1 MCRTPHRVFALLTAG
16 VALAS
21 LLTACS
27 GWPLTPAQQDAFN
40 AARDGDVDAL
50 ERALDGPA
58 KLQATDGAG
67 RGLLHYAALN
77 GEVAVVDL
85 LIERG
90 AGDAPDVRDDAGR
103 TPLHEAAAGGHAE
116 SVGSLLGAGA
126 AVDPV
131 DAEERSPLMLAARS
145 GDLQAVDALLE
156 AGAEPDRRDADG
168 ATALSMASAARYPR
182 VAARLREVGERP
194 AAPWALVGVVR
205 AGDVETLAWML
216 DRGLPVD
223 VAWQDG
229 DNFLSLADIAAEW
242 SPRAAALLLRRGA
255 QLHGEGAAAL
265 VAAALHGDAVQVA
278 ELLEQGVDPDV
289 NVRGGDAEG
298 RTLLMEAARLGYR
311 EVVEDLLAAGADAGS
326 VDEYGADALWHAAV
340 GYVSAGDER
349 AGLERDADRSETVQA
364 LLDAGVAPGG
374 GDRHDFAAIH
384 AAAAWAD
391 AEAVE
396 ALLDAGAGLEQTD
409 RNGRTPLIFAAQAGN
424 EATLS
429 ALLARGSDPRAVD
442 RIGATALTYARLA
455 EARGIAEEAV
465 AAVREA
471 GGGKAPGPRQGTPG
485 LSVGGDHQ
493 RLMRLDAPVAIF
505 DSAGYEGHSAR
516 FLPYTTACRD
526 HGCLVP
532 PVVVLPAGT
541 TVELV
546 AREAAEDGRLHGVFL
561 VQEPGLRGLLFEDYL
576 FGAWPPDGAAVS
588 EISVGRVAHIR
599 GMEWVEVFDVDLPA
613 ATSGL
618 FW

>member
-1 MCRTPHRVFALLTAG
+1 MLGPALRVLVPLATGCLLG
-16 VALAS
+16 GLLA
-21 LLTACS
+21 AC
-27 GWPLTPAQQDAFN
+27 GAWPLSPAQQEAFN
-40 AARDGDVDAL
+40 AARDGDAATL
-50 ERALDGPA
+50 ERALDGA
-58 KLQATDGAG
+58 ADVQATDGSG

-77 GEVAVVDL
+77 GEAGVVEL
-85 LIERG
+85 LIERSDG
-90 AGDAPDVRDDAGR
+90 ADLELRDDGGR
-103 TPLHEAAAGGHAE
+103 VPLHEAAAGGHTEA
-116 SVGSLLGAGA
+116 VAALLSAGV

-131 DAEERSPLMLAARS
+131 DGDRRTPLMLAARS
-145 GDLQAVDALLE
+145 GDPRTVEALLA
-156 AGAEPDRRDADG
+156 AGAEPDRQDADG

-182 VAARLREVGERP
+182 VAAQLREVSERP
-194 AAPWALVGVVR
+194 AAPWALIGVVR

-223 VAWQDG
+223 LAWQDG
-229 DNFLSLADIAAEW
+229 DDFLSLADIAAES

-255 QLHGEGAAAL
+255 QLHGDGTAAL
-265 VAAALHGDAVQVA
+265 VAAALHGDADQVA
-278 ELLEQGVDPDV
+278 ELLGEGVDPDV
-289 NVRGGDAEG
+289 TVRGGDAEG
-298 RTLLMEAARLGYR
+298 RTLLMEAARLGYD
-311 EVVEDLLAAGADAGS
+311 EVVADLLAAGADAS
-326 VDEYGADALWHAAV
+326 AVDEHGADALWHAAV
-340 GYVSAGDER
+340 GYVSPGDEQ
-349 AGLERDADRSETVQA
+349 AGLERDADRGTVVRT
-364 LLDAGVAPGG
+364 LLEAGVAPSS

-384 AAAAWAD
+384 AAAAR
-391 AEAVE
+391 AEAKTVE

-424 EATLS
+424 EATLA
-429 ALLARGSDPRAVD
+429 ALLARGADPRAVD
-442 RIGATALTYARLA
+442 ALGATALTHARLA
-455 EARGIAEEAV
+455 ESRGMAEEAV
-465 AAVREA
+465 TAVREA
-471 GGGKAPGPRQGTPG
+471 GGGKAVGPRQGTPG

-505 DSAGYEGHSAR
+505 DSAGYDGHSAR
-516 FLPYTTACRD
+516 FLPYTTACRG

-576 FGAWPPDGAAVS
+576 FGAWPPDGTAVS

-599 GMEWVEVFDVDLPA
+599 GMDWVEIFDVDLPA
-613 ATSGL
+613 ATGGL